1 MEQVEEMNQKI
12 VSGEKS
18 EYWNEI
24 FNSWLPILALVAP
37 ITLFCSALIRA
48 SGVGVLPDDLDWI
61 SKYEAIVG
69 LAGAPFGVAT
79 FIFVGRIVADEF
91 PKTGVMVTIFGVL
104 FTGFMV
110 FITSFR
116 GLAAGY
122 VELSVDPAL
131 INEGQLPIWVIPILI
146 YNLLGFIAHIG
157 AGIALIRGKSTLSWC
172 GWSMILGIICIPIA
186 QAFYFHLEI
195 FYPLGTGLILLSII
209 GLVRQ
214 R

>member
-1 MEQVEEMNQKI
+1 MEGLEEMQHEIASEK
-12 VSGEKS
+12 KS

-24 FNSWLPILALVAP
+24 FNSWLPMFALVAP
-37 ITLFCSALIRA
+37 ITLFCSALIKA
-48 SGVGVLPDDLDWI
+48 SGVGELPGDLDWV
-61 SKYEAIVG
+61 SKYEAIVA

-79 FIFVGRIVADEF
+79 FILVGRIVADEF

-104 FTGFMV
+104 WTGFMV

-116 GLAAGY
+116 ALAAGY
-122 VELSVDPAL
+122 VELGVDPAL
-131 INEGQLPIWVIPILI
+131 INEGKLPIWVTPILF
-146 YNLLGFIAHIG
+146 YNFFGFIAHIG

-186 QAFYFHLEI
+186 QVIQFHPEI
-195 FYPLGTGLILLSII
+195 FYSLGTGLILLSII

-214 R
+214 G